1 MHAEVDQSGR
11 IEETNKDTVLA
22 LANGI
27 HYSIRISA
35 KSKRTCLNELSRRRG
50 GKKRVLYILIF
61 ATMLYLLLKRKI
73 NNLSSIVVDEKFPG
87 HGQAIKTHVLNLFRR
102 EGIMVSPDAISFH
115 RIGKKSPA
123 HDLAIKVYRGKAEPD
138 WDISA
143 GELLREFRK
152 RKNDGVP

>member
-1 MHAEVDQSGR
+1 MQAEVDQSGR

-35 KSKRTCLNELSRRRG
+35 KSKRLCLNELSRRRG
-50 GKKRVLYILIF
+50 RRKKVLYILVF

-73 NNLSSIVVDEKFPG
+73 RNLSSVVVDKGFPG
-87 HGQAIKTHVLNLFRR
+87 HGPAIKTHVMNLFRR
-102 EGIMVSPDAISFH
+102 RGKNISPDLISFH
-115 RIGKKSPA
+115 QIGKKSPA

-138 WDISA
+138 WDVSA
-143 GELLREFRK
+143 LELLGEFK
-152 RKNDGVP
+152 K